1 MDDMNNSSVVEQ
13 QRVVVAVEEPE
24 MGGEGS
30 GPVVLGL
37 SGPIGLEEVGK
48 RRRGR
53 PRKYEVAGKKVG
65 PVSES
70 PSKRSRGR
78 GRPRGSGKLQAL
90 ASLGAFAA
98 DTAGGNFTPHVVPI
112 QTGEDIVSKISSL
125 SQKGPRAVCILS
137 ATGLVSSVVI
147 HKPGSPGGILRYEGR
162 FEILSLSGS
171 YTFGETGGVHRKNGL
186 LSVSLAEPDGRVFGG
201 GIAGALIAAGP
212 TQLIIASFKQNIN
225 KEIRR
230 KHSHTDQKK
239 RKHSVESND
248 AASIPRVSDTGRVP
262 KRIAKMSDGDD
273 SCTTPT
279 SALLESVYGRAFDIL
294 AMKQN
299 MTSASSLHSADQNA
313 SHPLQQMSDQIAS
326 PNINACIPRI

>member
-1 MDDMNNSSVVEQ
+1 MQFHFMEKENLKLIWMKLLHGCQ
-13 QRVVVAVEEPE
+13 
-24 MGGEGS
+24 
-30 GPVVLGL
+30 
-37 SGPIGLEEVGK
+37 K
-48 RRRGR
+48 
-53 PRKYEVAGKKVG
+53 
-65 PVSES
+65 
-70 PSKRSRGR
+70 SKRQKSEN
-78 GRPRGSGKLQAL
+78 
-90 ASLGAFAA
+90 GAFAA

-137 ATGLVSSVVI
+137 ATGLVSSVI
-147 HKPGSPGGILRYEGR
+147 IRKPGSSGGISRYEAFCKALSVFRHTRAGNYHAHITTTWIHTLHSLTGR

-171 YTFGETGGVHRKNGL
+171 YTFGEMGGVHRKNGM

-230 KHSHTDQKK
+230 KHSHTAQKK
-239 RKHSVESND
+239 RKHSVESNA

-262 KRIAKMSDGDD
+262 KHIAKMSDGDD

-279 SALLESVYGRAFDIL
+279 SALLESVYGRALDIL
-294 AMKQN
+294 AGKQN
-299 MTSASSLHSADQNA
+299 MTPASSLHGAGQNA
-313 SHPLQQMSDQIAS
+313 SDPLQQMQTK
-326 PNINACIPRI
+326 

>member
-1 MDDMNNSSVVEQ
+1 MNDMNNSSVVEQ
-13 QRVVVAVEEPE
+13 KQVAVAVEEAE
-24 MGGEGS
+24 MGGEES
-30 GPVVLGL
+30 GPVVVGSEKGL
-37 SGPIGLEEVGK
+37 SSPIDLGEVGK

-53 PRKYEVAGKKVG
+53 PRKYEVDGKKVG

-137 ATGLVSSVVI
+137 ATGLVSSVI
-147 HKPGSPGGILRYEGR
+147 IRKPGSSGGISRYEGR

-171 YTFGETGGVHRKNGL
+171 YTFGEMGGVHRKNGM

-230 KHSHTDQKK
+230 KHSHTAQKK
-239 RKHSVESND
+239 RKHSVESNA

-262 KRIAKMSDGDD
+262 KHIAKISDGDD

-279 SALLESVYGRAFDIL
+279 SALLESVYGRALDIL
-294 AMKQN
+294 AGKQN
-299 MTSASSLHSADQNA
+299 MTPASSLHSAGQNA
-313 SHPLQQMSDQIAS
+313 SDPLQQMQTK
-326 PNINACIPRI
+326 

>member
-1 MDDMNNSSVVEQ
+1 MNDMNNSSVVEQ
-13 QRVVVAVEEPE
+13 KQVAVAVEEAE
-24 MGGEGS
+24 MGGEES
-30 GPVVLGL
+30 GPVVVGSEKGL
-37 SGPIGLEEVGK
+37 SSPIDLGEVGK

-53 PRKYEVAGKKVG
+53 PRKYEVDGKKVG

-137 ATGLVSSVVI
+137 ATGLVSSVI
-147 HKPGSPGGILRYEGR
+147 IRKPGSSGGISRYEGR

-171 YTFGETGGVHRKNGL
+171 YTFGEMGGVHRKNGM

-230 KHSHTDQKK
+230 KHSHTAQKK
-239 RKHSVESND
+239 RKHSVESNA

-262 KRIAKMSDGDD
+262 KHIAKMSDGDD

-279 SALLESVYGRAFDIL
+279 SALLESVYGRALDIL
-294 AMKQN
+294 AGKQN
-299 MTSASSLHSADQNA
+299 MTPASSLHGAGQNA
-313 SHPLQQMSDQIAS
+313 SDPLPQMQTK
-326 PNINACIPRI
+326 